1 MPERWLQ
8 IKGDASVRAQMFEQL
23 RTQSLF
29 DDAIDRLHEIAL
41 GCVDIRGLAEMP
53 LG

>member
-1 MPERWLQ
+1 MREHQIELTELKSVFIIGRCISNANSRRPYVKPLQ
-8 IKGDASVRAQMFEQL
+8 DF
-23 RTQSLF
+23 
-29 DDAIDRLHEIAL
+29 L